1 MTETS
6 KTPLILIADDEA
18 RNIKLLTALCKK
30 MKYRTISA
38 GSGNEAIEK
47 AIQQQPDVIL
57 MDVMMPEMN
66 GFEATDALKQNKL
79 TKHVPII
86 IVSAL
91 DSRDDRLMG
100 ISKGADDF
108 LTKPIDPEEMIV
120 KLKNNLKIKQYH
132 DLLEDHNKALEQHVK
147 ERTWTLKKAFLEL
160 DKTYKNIKVSYRET
174 IYRLTLAAEF
184 KDEDTGEH
192 IKRVSFYTKIL
203 AQEMGL
209 DSEFVENIFHSSP
222 MHDIGKVG
230 IPDSTLFK
238 PGPHTT
244 YEWEIM
250 KKHTEIGAKILGG
263 SESPFLK
270 MAEEI
275 ALTHHE
281 RWDGTGY
288 PHGLKGDDIA
298 LSGRIM
304 NIADQYDA
312 LRSKRPYKPA
322 FDHYKATKIITSGD
336 DRTMPGHFD
345 PQVLNAFKKLA
356 DDFNTIYEEN
366 QNSER
371 VGSGREL
378 LQMI

>member
-47 AIQQQPDVIL
+47 AIQHQPDVIL
-57 MDVMMPEMN
+57 MDIMMPEMN
-66 GFEATDALKQNKL
+66 GFEATDELKQNKF

-108 LTKPIDPEEMIV
+108 LTKPIDPEEMIL

-132 DLLEDHNKALEQHVK
+132 DLLEDHNKSLEQHVK